1 MRKYYGILLLALGI
15 LSSCEKVKDLS
26 DEASVTSLTIQSY
39 SPETAKIGE
48 VEQINNTFLIPVL
61 PEKDL
66 FPLKIN
72 VDMKTSST
80 TDDILGDFQKELTF
94 ESGYN
99 IKNFHLISESGIPYP
114 YRIMLKAGDTGAD
127 ILNIPE
133 IQIDRQNVTDV
144 DPWDAKCYIYIS
156 KPVYPLELPIKLD
169 YSEGAILTNFNG
181 TLHFTDATTIQK
193 ITIKSK
199 DGKVTRDWEI
209 STSDLQI
216 PNSDF
221 QEWGK
226 TPGVNQGVE
235 TIKPIPM
242 VGRSWATANN
252 NYICGT
258 LPVQHGKENE
268 YAAQMTTDVQ
278 NVPLFGDD
286 LIAAGTLY
294 TGQFKLNFNF
304 EDPRSMT
311 YFGIPLRL
319 RVDSVSFEAK
329 YEPGPQMKQSVK
341 NDKGTFKVQNID
353 GVDRGHM
360 WVEIL
365 NWSGE
370 GEMAYNGRPIDGLTV
385 LGRAEII
392 FEGTDPKVK
401 NWHTVKLAVKYTDL
415 SLNPTH
421 ISVVMTSSKEG
432 DKFKGA
438 PGSTLTVDNFQLIY
452 K

>member
-1 MRKYYGILLLALGI
+1 MRKYYGILLIALGL
-15 LSSCEKVKDLS
+15 LSSCEKVKNLS
-26 DEASVTSLTIQSY
+26 DEASVTSLTIESY
-39 SPETAKIGE
+39 SPETAKIGS
-48 VEQINNTFLIPVL
+48 VEQLNNTFLIPVL

-72 VDMKTSST
+72 VNMNTSST
-80 TDDILGDFQKELTF
+80 TDDILGDFQKELIF

-99 IKNFHLISESGIPYP
+99 IKNFHLVSESGIPYP
-114 YRIMLKAGDTGAD
+114 YRIILKAQDTGAD
-127 ILNIPE
+127 IHD
-133 IQIDRQNVTDV
+133 IQIASQSIIDV
-144 DPWDAKCYIYIS
+144 DPWDAKCYVYIS
-156 KPVYPLELPIKLD
+156 NPEYPLTLPVDLT
-169 YSEGAILTNFNG
+169 YSDGATLSNFDG
-181 TLHFTDATTIQK
+181 SLHFTDANTIQK
-193 ITIKSK
+193 ITVKSK
-199 DGKVTRDWEI
+199 NGNVTRNWEI
-209 STSDLQI
+209 SISDLQI

-221 QEWGK
+221 EEWGK
-226 TPGVNQGVE
+226 FPGVNQGVE
-235 TIKPIPM
+235 TLAPLPM

-258 LPVQHGKENE
+258 TGIDNPNHGK
-268 YAAQMTTDVQ
+268 AAQMKTAVQ

-329 YEPGPQMKQSVK
+329 YMPGPQMQQSVK
-341 NDKGTFKVQNID
+341 NDKGTFRVQNIE
-353 GVDRGHM
+353 GTDRGHM

-370 GEMAYNGRPIDGLTV
+370 GEMAYNGRPIEGLTI

-392 FEGTDPKVK
+392 FEGNDPSIR
-401 NWHTVKLAVKYTDL
+401 NWHTVKLPVKYTNL

-432 DKFKGA
+432 DIFKGA